1 MNCLANST
9 INEIVVCAKFNN
21 ALGIVNLFRGI
32 ACFIGPWTGCGIKLA
47 ASGDHLAAFYFSGA
61 WSPHEA
67 IICVCTHSQKKKR
80 KKETVFSTF
89 ENCKIPKH
97 AEHDKLD

>member
-1 MNCLANST
+1 MNGTEMTQSNS
-9 INEIVVCAKFNN
+9 
-21 ALGIVNLFRGI
+21 
-32 ACFIGPWTGCGIKLA
+32 
-47 ASGDHLAAFYFSGA
+47 HFY
-61 WSPHEA
+61 P
-67 IICVCTHSQKKKR
+67 KKKR